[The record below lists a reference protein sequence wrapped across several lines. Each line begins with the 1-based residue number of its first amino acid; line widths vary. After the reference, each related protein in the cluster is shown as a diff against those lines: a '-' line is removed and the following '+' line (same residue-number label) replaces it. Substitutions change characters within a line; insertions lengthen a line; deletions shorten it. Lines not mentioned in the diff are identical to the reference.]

1 LPTDGDD
8 VIFGDLGNDWL
19 VGGTGR
25 DHLYGGYGADL
36 LNVDDNHETNSGTN
50 TAPDE
55 HPSYEDLAFGGAGQ
69 DCLIANTY
77 RDRLIDWIHNDR
89 LIEWG
94 RTSFKD
100 WTGDFYAI
108 EPFVEYGILRPRLM
122 EFLYDLSANDGAD
135 PTRAADTGADPR
147 CNGEPYGELGLVPVK
162 GGKEFV
168 EEEEAV
174 EFRGGTRPLFYAYL
188 TVDFLGRITK
198 ARLSSTRQILTP
210 LEAQSPDGSHL
221 IQMKKGTKAVDA
233 QGRIVRF
240 IEIIEAET
248 LPELPPNTVVLGKAY
263 EFRPSGITFNIPF
276 ALTLSYDVNEL
287 PENVTSVVLAYYTAD
302 SGWAG
307 LPALEG
313 VVLAELGKLTA
324 VVDHFT
330 VFAILA
336 TDVPFPGPPFYV
348 PIYVPTSPHLA
359 PPPPSLTPTRPPV
372 SPSLA
377 AFETRN
383 LTIIP
388 SVDKILDTFTFV
400 TKVGETCTIAIDI
413 VNYGGQTGQYD
424 ATLMVNGIPLEVKQ
438 VSIEPGQSKRIE
450 FTIFDNGPGS
460 YVVEVGGQRTEFESY
475 VWINWWLI
483 SGLAA
488 VILVII
494 FMALLGVRRFKIGH

>member
-1 LPTDGDD
+1 
-8 VIFGDLGNDWL
+8 
-19 VGGTGR
+19 
-25 DHLYGGYGADL
+25 
-36 LNVDDNHETNSGTN
+36 
-50 TAPDE
+50 
-55 HPSYEDLAFGGAGQ
+55 
-69 DCLIANTY
+69 
-77 RDRLIDWIHNDR
+77 
-89 LIEWG
+89 
-94 RTSFKD
+94 
-100 WTGDFYAI
+100 
-108 EPFVEYGILRPRLM
+108 
-122 EFLYDLSANDGAD
+122 
-135 PTRAADTGADPR
+135 
-147 CNGEPYGELGLVPVK
+147 
-162 GGKEFV
+162 
-168 EEEEAV
+168 
-174 EFRGGTRPLFYAYL
+174 L

-287 PENVTSVVLAYYTAD
+287 PENVISVVLAYYTAD